1 MKASVSTLPENAG
14 RRRVA
19 VGIPLVIAGVWLAAH
34 LPFLPVSLG
43 DIDSINFA
51 LGLRDFN
58 MALHQPHPP
67 GYPVYIVLAHMSLAA
82 VSSLTSLAPMETE
95 ALALGLWSAL
105 AGALAIVAAAR
116 LFRAVEFLDQS
127 PAATPHPPPTTHYS
141 PSNLWA
147 TALLAAAP
155 LFWMCGLR
163 PMSDMPGLAAALA
176 TQTLLLE
183 GMRNPRRLTQGAL
196 VAGLAAGIR
205 IQTLALTV
213 PLLALALVMMTWTR
227 PRSGHWAGFTWTLV
241 RPLGAL
247 VAGVLLWGIP
257 LVLVGGGVNEFMRA
271 FGSQAGEDFAWVD
284 MLWSNPTPQRLAFA
298 LYDTFVPPWAS
309 ISLFVAVAAAAIVG
323 GIAAF
328 VRSRTAF
335 ALMLVAFAPYVVYHL
350 LLQETITVRYAL
362 PVLPLVAWLAAQGLQ
377 LASRW
382 TPMVTVPMV
391 GAALVVGVPGGIAYG
406 GNPHPGF
413 RAIADAARRAELQP
427 PAATYAHYAIRRP
440 LQVANVASLR
450 FVEPHR
456 QYEWLGLMDYWK
468 GGGTAPVWF
477 FADPLRSD
485 LDLIDPRSRRDVVR
499 YRWAIASRPELRG
512 TRPLGVDWYRLQPPG
527 WIAGEGWSL
536 TPETGGLTRATGAG
550 PTDRPIEALVRRRPG
565 PMHLVVGGRH
575 LGDPGDPDGEL
586 ELSIDGVV
594 LDHWR
599 LTVAERNFLRFIDV
613 PGLAAGPGQYA
624 RLRIASR
631 TASDDARSAEVA
643 IRQFDIQPATDV
655 IVGFGEGW
663 HEAEAVPAIGLQWRW
678 TSERSVLRLKGPP
691 VAVRVMLRGQSPLKY
706 FAVPPT
712 VTIVAG
718 GRTLAKFHPS
728 ADFEWSVDVPADAWV
743 ASGGAIAIETD
754 PVYLPGP
761 AEGTGDERHLGLR
774 LYDTRVTTVGPAI
787 DSR

>member
-1 MKASVSTLPENAG
+1 MRASVSTLPENAG
-14 RRRVA
+14 RRRA
-19 VGIPLVIAGVWLAAH
+19 VVGVPFAIAGVWLAAH

-51 LGLRDFN
+51 LGLREFN
-58 MALHQPHPP
+58 VALHQPHPP
-67 GYPVYIVLAHMSLAA
+67 GYPVYMVLGHMSLAA
-82 VSSLTSLAPMETE
+82 VSSLTSLAPMEAE
-95 ALALGLWSAL
+95 ALALALWSAL
-105 AGALAIVAAAR
+105 AGALAILAAAR
-116 LFRAVEFLDQS
+116 LFRAVELLSQPPS
-127 PAATPHPPPTTHYS
+127 TSHPPPTTQYS
-141 PSNLWA
+141 ASSLWA
-147 TALLAAAP
+147 TALLAVTP

-176 TQTLLLE
+176 AQMLLLE
-183 GMRNPRRLTQGAL
+183 GMRNPRRLAQGAL
-196 VAGLAAGIR
+196 VAGLAAGVR
-205 IQTLALTV
+205 IQTLSLTV
-213 PLLALALVMMTWTR
+213 PLLALALVMAARTGLR
-227 PRSGHWAGFTWTLV
+227 GGHWAGFIGTIA
-241 RPLGAL
+241 RPVGAL

-257 LVLVGGGVNEFMRA
+257 LVMVGGGVNEFMRA
-271 FGSQAGEDFAWVD
+271 LSSQADEDFAWVD
-284 MLWSNPTPQRLAFA
+284 MLWSNPTLHRLAFA
-298 LYDTFVPPWAS
+298 VFDTFVPPWAS
-309 ISLFVAVAAAAIVG
+309 MPLFVAVAAAAILG
-323 GIAAF
+323 GIVAF
-328 VRSRTAF
+328 VRARA
-335 ALMLVAFAPYVVYHL
+335 ALGLMLVAFVPYVVYHL
-350 LLQETITVRYAL
+350 LLQETITVRYSL
-362 PVLPLVAWLAAQGLQ
+362 PALPLVAWLAVQGFQ
-377 LASRW
+377 LASQW
-382 TPMVTVPMV
+382 TPMVAVPMV
-391 GAALVVGVPGGIAYG
+391 GAALVVGVSGGIAYG
-406 GNPHPGF
+406 SNPHPGF

-440 LQVANVASLR
+440 LQVANVASLH
-450 FVEPHR
+450 FVEPRR

-485 LDLIDPRSRRDVVR
+485 LESIDPRSRRDVVR
-499 YRWAIASRPELRG
+499 YRWAAASRPELRG

-575 LGDPGDPDGEL
+575 LGSPGDPDGEL
-586 ELSIDGVV
+586 ELTVDGVV
-594 LDHWR
+594 LDRWR

-624 RLRIASR
+624 RLQIASR

-643 IRQFDIQPATDV
+643 IRQFDIQPATEL
-655 IVGFGEGW
+655 ILGFGEGW

-678 TSERSVLRLKGPP
+678 TSARSILRLKGPP
-691 VAVRVMLRGQSPLKY
+691 VAVRVMLRGESPLKY
-706 FAVPPT
+706 IAAPPT

-718 GRTLAKFHPS
+718 GRTLATFHPS

-743 ASGGAIAIETD
+743 ASGGAIAIETS

-761 AEGTGDERHLGLR
+761 AEGTDDNRHLGLR